1 MGAATDAPAKA
12 APVVES
18 AAEKAEAKAA
28 IDQAKVDSE
37 VAAFRELAKQAG
49 RRQEAIDGLLAM
61 EKQGRVAEDVVT
73 TRKACSAVLEVRW
86 RRAGG
91 CFCVCFGSCLGAAA
105 GAGSDVAGGGGPVAA
120 TGLPALLQQPAQTRQ
135 EAAAA
140 VDRLPPLVPCSLLMR
155 SCRFP
160 HTH

>member
-1 MGAATDAPAKA
+1 MGAATDAPEKA
-12 APVVES
+12 VPVVES

-49 RRQEAIDGLLAM
+49 RRQEAIDGLLGL

-86 RRAGG
+86 R
-91 CFCVCFGSCLGAAA
+91 L
-105 GAGSDVAGGGGPVAA
+105 GGGGDACSCCCLFLQLFRERCWSSSGVSRQSVSA
-120 TGLPALLQQPAQTRQ
+120 TGLPAP
-135 EAAAA
+135 AAASTNTA
-140 VDRLPPLVPCSLLMR
+140 RGGSGG
-155 SCRFP
+155 
-160 HTH
+160 

>member
-1 MGAATDAPAKA
+1 MGAATDAPEKA

-49 RRQEAIDGLLAM
+49 RRQEAIDGLLAL

-86 RRAGG
+86 RRPLLLCLCVPLLGG
-91 CFCVCFGSCLGAAA
+91 CCRS
-105 GAGSDVAGGGGPVAA
+105 
-120 TGLPALLQQPAQTRQ
+120 GL
-135 EAAAA
+135 
-140 VDRLPPLVPCSLLMR
+140 
-155 SCRFP
+155 
-160 HTH
+160 